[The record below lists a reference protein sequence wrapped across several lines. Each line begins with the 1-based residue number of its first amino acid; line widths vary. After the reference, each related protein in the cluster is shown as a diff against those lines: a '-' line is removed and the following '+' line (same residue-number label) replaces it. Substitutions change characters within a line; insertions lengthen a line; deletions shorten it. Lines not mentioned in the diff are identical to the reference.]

1 MADAYM
7 SRRRFFALTSSIA
20 TSAFLAGCGSQPAD
34 NSHIRVGVMGPYTGD
49 VAQYGLAVR
58 SGALL
63 YIKKFNEQGILNGK
77 VIEAIAEDEKGDST
91 EAILVYNKL
100 IDEGVTA
107 IIGDVTS
114 TPTIALAQKSVLDTI
129 PCVTAS
135 ATAGDVVVHGN
146 NMFRACITDPFQ
158 GRVMAEFAYKQG
170 YKNIGTIF
178 NSGGDYET
186 GVNDAFVKH
195 ADELGIQ
202 ITSQQGYPEGAV
214 DFNAQLTTII
224 SKKPDAIFC
233 PNYYQDDGKIV
244 TQARQLGYTG
254 VIMGSDGW
262 PNIIGGKQDYASAA
276 DLNNCFYNSSFVAS
290 NTDKKVQDFVAAY
303 QEEYQ
308 STPTNFC
315 ALGYDAAMIV
325 CQALTVVEKAGYTLG
340 TLEYRKATIEAIA
353 SNKVDGVTGAISY
366 NGSGDPVKSTLI
378 VAFQDGKEVIYDTI
392 EG

>member
-7 SRRRFFALTSSIA
+7 SRRRFLALTSSIA
-20 TSAFLAGCGSQPAD
+20 TSAFLAGCGSQPVD

-170 YKNIGTIF
+170 YRNIGTIF

-202 ITSQQGYPEGAV
+202 VASQQGYPEGAV

-244 TQARQLGYTG
+244 TQARQLGYTE

-308 STPTNFC
+308 SAPTNFC

-325 CQALTVVEKAGYTLG
+325 CQALAVVEKAGYTLG

>member
-20 TSAFLAGCGSQPAD
+20 TSAFLAGCGSQPVD

-77 VIEAIAEDEKGDST
+77 VIEAVAEDEKGDST

-170 YKNIGTIF
+170 YRNIGTIF

-202 ITSQQGYPEGAV
+202 VTSQQGYPEGAV

-233 PNYYQDDGKIV
+233 PTYYQDDGKIV

-308 STPTNFC
+308 NAPTNFC

-325 CQALTVVEKAGYTLG
+325 CQALAVVEKAGYTLG

-392 EG
+392 ED

>member
-7 SRRRFFALTSSIA
+7 SRRRFFTLTSSIA
-20 TSAFLAGCGSQPAD
+20 TSAFLAGCGSQPVD

-170 YKNIGTIF
+170 YRNIGTIF

-202 ITSQQGYPEGAV
+202 VTSQQGYPEGAV

-308 STPTNFC
+308 SAPTNFC

-325 CQALTVVEKAGYTLG
+325 CQALAVVEKAGYTLG

-353 SNKVDGVTGAISY
+353 SNKVDGVTEAISY

>member
-1 MADAYM
+1 M

-20 TSAFLAGCGSQPAD
+20 TSAFLAGCGSQRAD

-170 YKNIGTIF
+170 YKNIGTII
-178 NSGGDYET
+178 NSGRDYET
-186 GVNDAFVKH
+186 GVNNAFVKH

-202 ITSQQGYPEGAV
+202 VTSQQGYPEGAV

-308 STPTNFC
+308 SAPTNFC

-325 CQALTVVEKAGYTLG
+325 CQALAVVEKAGYTLG

>member
-1 MADAYM
+1 
-7 SRRRFFALTSSIA
+7 
-20 TSAFLAGCGSQPAD
+20 
-34 NSHIRVGVMGPYTGD
+34 MGPYTGD

-202 ITSQQGYPEGAV
+202 VTSQQGYPEGAV
-214 DFNAQLTTII
+214 DLSGSESPETNSEICNFSSGVSSGRSFFSSLLHLLFYPYLINGV
-224 SKKPDAIFC
+224 
-233 PNYYQDDGKIV
+233 GK
-244 TQARQLGYTG
+244 TG
-254 VIMGSDGW
+254 
-262 PNIIGGKQDYASAA
+262 
-276 DLNNCFYNSSFVAS
+276 
-290 NTDKKVQDFVAAY
+290 
-303 QEEYQ
+303 
-308 STPTNFC
+308 
-315 ALGYDAAMIV
+315 
-325 CQALTVVEKAGYTLG
+325 
-340 TLEYRKATIEAIA
+340 
-353 SNKVDGVTGAISY
+353 
-366 NGSGDPVKSTLI
+366 
-378 VAFQDGKEVIYDTI
+378 
-392 EG
+392 

>member
-7 SRRRFFALTSSIA
+7 SRRHFFALTSSIA
-20 TSAFLAGCGSQPAD
+20 TSAFLAGCGSQRAD

-170 YKNIGTIF
+170 YRNIGTIF

-202 ITSQQGYPEGAV
+202 VASQQGYPEGAV

-244 TQARQLGYTG
+244 TQARQLGYTE

-308 STPTNFC
+308 SAPTNFC

-325 CQALTVVEKAGYTLG
+325 CQALAVVEKAGYTPG

>member
-7 SRRRFFALTSSIA
+7 SRRRFLALTSSIA
-20 TSAFLAGCGSQPAD
+20 TSAFLAGCGSQPVD

-202 ITSQQGYPEGAV
+202 VASQQGYPEGAV

>member
-7 SRRRFFALTSSIA
+7 SRRHFFALTSSIA
-20 TSAFLAGCGSQPAD
+20 TSAFLAGCGSQPVD

-170 YKNIGTIF
+170 YRNIGTIF

-202 ITSQQGYPEGAV
+202 VASQQGYPEGAV

-244 TQARQLGYTG
+244 TQARQLGYTE

-308 STPTNFC
+308 SAPTNFC

-325 CQALTVVEKAGYTLG
+325 CQALAVVEKAGYTLG